1 MKSIIKYIIISY
13 PLSPI
18 FQDKYKYKYKIYA
31 GKNEKGTLNVNFH
44 LNPLCHPYHV
54 FRQIKSYNFI
64 LFCSPDRI
72 IRNRVKDFPL
82 IHHQFFQVCTISEIP

>member
-18 FQDKYKYKYKIYA
+18 FQDKYKYKYKICA
-31 GKNEKGTLNVNFH
+31 GKNKRLFKCKFPPYT
-44 LNPLCHPYHV
+44 LCHPYHV